1 MKQPYIQEIF
11 FILIQYFFNFIEK
24 HKGGDG
30 VNLTICEEDEGD
42 EKCNYACY
50 ILLKSAHG

>member
-11 FILIQYFFNFIEK
+11 FILIPYFLNFIEK

-30 VNLTICEEDEGD
+30 VNLTICEEDKGD

>member
-11 FILIQYFFNFIEK
+11 FILIPYFLNFIEK

-30 VNLTICEEDEGD
+30 VNLTICEEDKEM
-42 EKCNYACY
+42 KNVIMHVIYF
-50 ILLKSAHG
+50 